1 MLADNI
7 NLRAQ
12 FEAFTKRENEKNGL
26 IDPPKAEL
34 NGQNMFQMLQTY
46 ENKVRVLELELNS
59 EKRYRVSTQKSLG
72 QWAKYGSSQN
82 DFVVVLVD
90 GDGAIFHDDFLS
102 KPREGATDASR
113 KLTQAVRDSLKDERL
128 IDSENITILV
138 RIFANMND
146 LARTLHLSRVIS
158 GRSDL
163 STFAEQ
169 FTTSRGEYDFI
180 NVGPGKENADSKMRG
195 NFQDRLLVLTNLI
208 DMLKHYYSNYQCK
221 KIFFAGCHDNG
232 YLNDLQKYTS
242 DEESRERITLVETT
256 PAQPS
261 FRTML
266 TFPIIR
272 FDGVFRSTSLSME
285 DSSQPSSP
293 AAPIIIPKTAA
304 ITAPSWRRDSA
315 SSTTTTSSTSHH
327 RTSSIS
333 PSPPSAFP
341 NISISG
347 NGGMSVHYP
356 THLPAPTYA
365 SACGPGSQK
374 NISLTSPSET
384 RAVLYNEHRERIDP
398 PNKKPADQPAFD
410 SYFAKLAK
418 VKTAECR
425 GFCNYRYL
433 QGQCRRG
440 AMCHNE
446 HDVVL
451 SEREIAVHRYRARLG
466 LCTNGPTCSDYDC
479 FFSHHCPFVPNCTAQ
494 TCKFEVHLEAKDMV
508 VW

>member
-180 NVGPGKENADSKMRG
+180 NVGPGKENADSKMR
-195 NFQDRLLVLTNLI
+195 

-293 AAPIIIPKTAA
+293 GGSISPTRPLATRLSTLNAPPGLASPSQTTKPIIIPKTAA

-333 PSPPSAFP
+333 PHPQAHSP
-341 NISISG
+341 I
-347 NGGMSVHYP
+347 
-356 THLPAPTYA
+356 
-365 SACGPGSQK
+365 
-374 NISLTSPSET
+374 SPSPGM
-384 RAVLYNEHRERIDP
+384 AALLYNEHRERIDP

-451 SEREIAVHRYRARLG
+451 SEREIAVHR
-466 LCTNGPTCSDYDC
+466 
-479 FFSHHCPFVPNCTAQ
+479 HHCPFVPNCTAQ

-508 VW
+508 VWERWTEGKNGPDIWRRTD